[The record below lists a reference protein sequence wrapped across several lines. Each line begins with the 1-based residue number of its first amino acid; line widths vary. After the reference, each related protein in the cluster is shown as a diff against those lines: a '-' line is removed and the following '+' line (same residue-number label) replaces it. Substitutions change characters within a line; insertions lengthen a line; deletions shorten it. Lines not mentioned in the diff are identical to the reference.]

1 MTTRSTLHYLMD
13 LIDSNDD
20 NIEDD
25 LNNLLEEDRVVEE
38 VEDNNGCDTE
48 DLAHLKKTCKT

>member
-1 MTTRSTLHYLMD
+1 MD